1 MSFVFLALSSAALGF
16 GVAATRSR
24 GIRGPWWVP
33 AMVAAELAP
42 WFLAGLGAMVV
53 LSAAAGSTGGWAGTA
68 GLVLSGFSA
77 MLFVIAIAQSVRAR
91 PSIEAGVSEVLGSP
105 VSLPPIR
112 MRSLLR
118 PYPPLAGRFRVDTLS
133 YGPHERNVVDRI
145 RQHDA
150 RSPAPV
156 LVHIH
161 GGGWWRGRPGRQARP
176 LIHRM
181 ARAGWVV
188 LAPTYRLS
196 PEATFPD
203 HLEDIRTLL
212 RWARE
217 NASGLGV
224 DPGFIAIAGGS
235 AGGQLAA
242 LAAMAD
248 GSDVPGDDAFPQLA
262 IPIYGVHDLFGDDG
276 VSAKWPYLQTQV
288 LKSDPF
294 TDREAWLQASPI
306 HRATLSRSPFL
317 VIHGAADS
325 VVDASESGRL
335 VEALRAAGGPPVGH
349 ISVPSANHG
358 FDFFAS
364 IRALLLAEGIGIALE
379 TLYERLSQRMGDEA

>member
-1 MSFVFLALSSAALGF
+1 MSFVFLALSSAALGL

-42 WFLAGLGAMVV
+42 WFLAGLVATVA
-53 LSAAAGSTGGWAGTA
+53 LSAAAGSAGGWAGTA

-77 MLFVIAIAQSVRAR
+77 MLFVIAIAHSIRAR
-91 PSIEAGVSEVLGSP
+91 PSIEAGVGELLGSP
-105 VSLPPIR
+105 VSLPRVR

-118 PYPPLAGRFRVDTLS
+118 PYPPLPGPFRVDTLS

-145 RQHDA
+145 ARHGA

-181 ARAGWVV
+181 ARVGWVV

-203 HLEDIRTLL
+203 HLEDIRALL
-212 RWARE
+212 RWTRE
-217 NASGLGV
+217 NASELGV

-248 GSDVPGDDAFPQLA
+248 DWDFGGGFPQLA

-276 VSAKWPYLQTQV
+276 VSAKWAYLQTQV

-294 TDREAWLQASPI
+294 TNRELWLRASPI
-306 HRATLSRSPFL
+306 HRATSSRSPFL
-317 VIHGAADS
+317 VIHGGADS
-325 VVDASESGRL
+325 VVDASESSRL

-349 ISVPSANHG
+349 IALPSANHG

-364 IRALLLAEGIGIALE
+364 IRSLLLAEGIGIALE
-379 TLYERLSQRMGDEA
+379 TLYERHPQRTGDEA